1 MKKDILTSSRLGE
14 SYTRIKHDSGLTICL
29 YPMRGFSSAFAIF
42 GTRYGSVDTTF
53 KTNEDADFVTVPE
66 GIAHY
71 LEHKLFEGEEC
82 NAFENFSKTG
92 AFSNAFTSFDT
103 TAYHFTCAGHFA
115 ENLRTLLDFVQNP
128 YFTDENVQKEQGIIA
143 QEIKI
148 YLDDPGWRV
157 FFNGLGAVYHNNPVR
172 IDIAGTVESIA
183 QINKEL
189 LYRCYRT
196 FYNLNNMTLSIA
208 GNFDPDEA
216 LKICDEMLKP
226 SKDIG
231 LKAIVPDEPAQ
242 VKEKRVSQ
250 KLYCALPLFQLAFKM
265 PNLSGKEGVKN
276 YIIHNIMLDAALGGF
291 SPFYTRFYESGLIN
305 DTFSASVF
313 KGRGFFLP
321 IISGDSRDPDKVAEE
336 VKKELARLKNDGI
349 PKEDFETV
357 KKTTYGDLIGIFNNV
372 GGVAKSAMNAD
383 MNGIDLYENLEMT
396 ASVTYDDVM
405 GALTALDTENSSL
418 SVVEPLDRS
427 VNS

>member
-1 MKKDILTSSRLGE
+1 MNKEIITSSRLGE
-14 SYTRIKHDSGLTICL
+14 SYTRIKHDSGLSICL
-29 YPMRGFSSAFAIF
+29 YPMSGFSTAFAIF

-53 KTNEDADFVTVPE
+53 KTNEDADFITVPE

-92 AFSNAFTSFDT
+92 AYSNAYTSFDT
-103 TAYHFTCAGHFA
+103 TAYHFTCAGHFG

-157 FFNGLGAVYHNNPVR
+157 LFNDLGAIYHNNPVR

-189 LYRCYRT
+189 LYRCYNT

-208 GNFDPDEA
+208 GNFDPYEA
-216 LKICDEMLKP
+216 LSICDEMLKP

-231 LKAIVPDEPAQ
+231 LEAIVPEEPAT
-242 VKEKRVSQ
+242 VKEKRVTQ
-250 KLYCALPLFQLAFKM
+250 KLYCALPLFQLGFKM
-265 PNLSGKEGVKN
+265 PCPYGRESAKS
-276 YIIHNIMLDAALGGF
+276 YIIQNVMLDAALGSF
-291 SPFYTRFYESGLIN
+291 SPFYSKFYDEGLIN
-305 DTFSASVF
+305 DTFSAGVF
-313 KGRGFFLP
+313 RGRGFFLP
-321 IISGDSRDPDKVAEE
+321 IISGDSREPDRVCDE
-336 VKKELARLKNDGI
+336 VKKELYRLKKDGI
-349 PKEDFETV
+349 PKEDFATV
-357 KKTTYGDLIGIFNNV
+357 KKMTYGDLISAFNNV
-372 GGVAKSAMNAD
+372 GGVAKGAMNSD
-383 MNGIDLYENLEMT
+383 FLGIDIYENLEM
-396 ASVTYDDVM
+396 AAAVTYDDIM
-405 GALTALDTENSSL
+405 KALCDLDLENSSL
-418 SVVEPLDRS
+418 SIIEPLDR
-427 VNS
+427 

>member
-1 MKKDILTSSRLGE
+1 MKKEVLTSSRLGE
-14 SYTRIKHDSGLTICL
+14 SCTRIKHDSGLNICL
-29 YPMRGFSSAFAIF
+29 YPMKGFSSAFAIF

-82 NAFENFSKTG
+82 NAFENFAKTG
-92 AFSNAFTSFDT
+92 AYSNAFTSFDA
-103 TAYHFTCAGHFA
+103 TAYHFSCSDKFA
-115 ENLRTLLDFVQNP
+115 DNLRTLLDFVQNP

-157 FFNGLGAVYHNNPVR
+157 LFNGLGAVYHNNPVR

-189 LYRCYRT
+189 LYRCYNT
-196 FYNLNNMTLSIA
+196 FYNLNNMTLAIA
-208 GNFDPDEA
+208 GNFDTDEA
-216 LKICDEMLKP
+216 LKVCDEMLKP

-231 LKAIVPDEPAQ
+231 LQAIVPDEPHD
-242 VKEKRVSQ
+242 VKEKRVTQ

-265 PNLSGKEGVKN
+265 PNLKGRESTRQ
-276 YIIHNIMLDAALGGF
+276 YMIWNILLDTALGSF
-291 SPFYTRFYESGLIN
+291 SPFYSKFYDDGLIN

-321 IISGDSRDPDKVAEE
+321 IVGGDSRDPDRISEE
-336 VKKELARLKNDGI
+336 VKKELARLKKDGL
-349 PKEDFETV
+349 PKADFDIV
-357 KKTTYGDLIGIFNNV
+357 KKMTYGDLVSSFNNV
-372 GGVAKSAMNAD
+372 GSVAKGMLNSDFND
-383 MNGIDLYENLEMT
+383 ISVFENLEM
-396 ASVTYDDVM
+396 AADVTYDDVM
-405 GALTALDTENSSL
+405 DALAGLDIENSSL
-418 SVVEPLDRS
+418 SIIEPREDK
-427 VNS
+427 

>member
-1 MKKDILTSSRLGE
+1 MNREIIKSTRLGE

-29 YPMRGFSSAFAIF
+29 YPMPGFSTSFAIF

-53 KTNEDADFVTVPE
+53 KTNEDSDFITVPE

-92 AFSNAFTSFDT
+92 AYSNAFTSFDT
-103 TAYHFTCAGHFA
+103 TAYHFSCTDRFGD
-115 ENLRTLLDFVQNP
+115 NLRTLLDFVQNP

-157 FFNGLGAVYHNNPVR
+157 FFNALGAIYHNNPVR

-183 QINKEL
+183 KINKEL
-189 LYRCYRT
+189 LYRCYNT
-196 FYNLNNMTLSIA
+196 FYNLNNMTLAIG

-216 LKICDEMLKP
+216 LAVCDEMLKS

-242 VKEKRVSQ
+242 VKDKFVTQ
-250 KLYCALPLFQLAFKM
+250 KLYCALPLFQLGFKM
-265 PNLSGKEGVKN
+265 PALTGKECMKSYYV
-276 YIIHNIMLDAALGGF
+276 HCIMLEAALGSF
-291 SPFYTRFYESGLIN
+291 SPFYCKWYEEGLIN
-305 DTFSASVF
+305 DTFSTGVF

-321 IISGDSRDPDKVAEE
+321 FISGDSREPQKAAEE
-336 VKKELARLKNDGI
+336 VKKELLRLKKDGI
-349 PKEDFETV
+349 PKDDFETV
-357 KKTTYGDLIGIFNNV
+357 KKAFYGDLISIFNNV
-372 GGVAKSAMNAD
+372 SSLTRSMMTAD
-383 MNGIDLYENLEMT
+383 FNGISIYDNIELS

-405 GALTALDTENSSL
+405 NALEALDTDNSSL
-418 SVVEPLDRS
+418 SVIEPLDR
-427 VNS
+427 

>member
-1 MKKDILTSSRLGE
+1 MNKEILTSSRLGE
-14 SYTRIKHDSGLTICL
+14 SCTRIKHDSGLTIYL
-29 YPMRGFSSAFAIF
+29 YPMKGYSTAFAIF

-53 KTNEDADFVTVPE
+53 KTEADLDFITVPE

-82 NAFENFSKTG
+82 NAMEKFSATG
-92 AFSNAFTSFDT
+92 AYSNAFTTFDA
-103 TAYHFTCAGHFA
+103 TAYHFSCSGQFG

-143 QEIKI
+143 QEIKN

-157 FFNGLGAVYHNNPVR
+157 FFNGLQAVYQKNPVR

-183 QINKEL
+183 QINKDL
-189 LYRCYRT
+189 LYRCYNT

-216 LKICDEMLKP
+216 LGICDEMLKP
-226 SKDIG
+226 SADIG
-231 LKAIVPDEPAQ
+231 LKAIIPEEPPMVAS
-242 VKEKRVSQ
+242 KRVTQ
-250 KLYCALPLFQLAFKM
+250 KLYCALPLFQIAFKR
-265 PNLSGKEGVKN
+265 PNLSGKEAARE
-276 YIIHNIMLDAALGGF
+276 YFIWNIMLDTAFGVF
-291 SPFYTRFYESGLIN
+291 SPFYTKHYESGLLN

-321 IISGDSRDPDKVAEE
+321 MISGDAREPDKVAEE
-336 VKKELARLKNDGI
+336 VSKEIGRLKKDGL

-357 KKTTYGDLIGIFNNV
+357 KKSTYGDLMSAFNNV
-372 GGVAKSAMNAD
+372 GAVAKGMMSADFSGISVYDNIEMAAAVTYEEAMNA
-383 MNGIDLYENLEMT
+383 LE
-396 ASVTYDDVM
+396 S
-405 GALTALDTENSSL
+405 LDTDNSNL
-418 SVVEPLDRS
+418 SIIEPLER
-427 VNS
+427 

>member
-1 MKKDILTSSRLGE
+1 MKKQILTNSRLNE
-14 SYTRIKHDSGLTICL
+14 CCTRIKHDSGLTVCL
-29 YPMRGFSSAFAIF
+29 YPMSGFSSAFAIM

-82 NAFENFSKTG
+82 NAFENFAKTG
-92 AFSNAFTSFDT
+92 AYSNAFTSFDT
-103 TAYHFTCAGHFA
+103 TAYHFTCSDKFA
-115 ENLRTLLDFVQNP
+115 DNLRILLDFVQEP

-157 FFNGLGAVYHNNPVR
+157 FFNGLGAIYHNNPVR

-189 LYRCYRT
+189 LYRCYNT

-216 LKICDEMLKP
+216 LAVCDEMLKS

-231 LKAIVPDEPAQ
+231 LRTIVPDEPAGI
-242 VKEKRVSQ
+242 KEKRVSQ
-250 KLYCALPLFQLAFKM
+250 KLYCALPLFQLGFKM
-265 PNLSGKEGVKN
+265 PAQTGRECTRQ
-276 YIIHNIMLDAALGGF
+276 YMIWNILLDSALGSF
-291 SPFYTRFYESGLIN
+291 SSFYSRFYDEGLIN
-305 DTFSASVF
+305 DTFAASVF

-321 IISGDSRDPDKVAEE
+321 IVSGDSRDPDRISEE
-336 VKKELARLKNDGI
+336 VIKELHRLKKDGI
-349 PKEDFETV
+349 PKEDFEVV
-357 KKTTYGDLIGIFNNV
+357 KKMTYGDLVGSFNSV
-372 GGVAKSAMNAD
+372 GSVAKGMMNAELAGTD
-383 MNGIDLYENLEMT
+383 IFDSIET
-396 ASVTYDDVM
+396 AAAVTYDDVM
-405 GALTALDTENSSL
+405 QALEGLDTENSSL
-418 SVVEPLDRS
+418 SIIEPLDRQ
-427 VNS
+427 

>member
-1 MKKDILTSSRLGE
+1 MKKEILTSSRLGE
-14 SYTRIKHDSGLTICL
+14 SHIRVKHDSGLTICM
-29 YPMRGFSSAFAIF
+29 YPMKGFSTAYAIF

-53 KTNEDADFVTVPE
+53 RTDEDKDFITVPE

-82 NAFENFSKTG
+82 NAFENFAKTG
-92 AFSNAFTSFDT
+92 AYSNAYTTFDA
-103 TAYHFTCAGHFA
+103 TAYYFSCSSNFGQ
-115 ENLRTLLDFVQNP
+115 NLRTLLDFVQNP

-143 QEIKI
+143 QEIKS

-157 FFNGLGAVYHNNPVR
+157 FFNGLQAVYHNNPVR

-189 LYRCYRT
+189 LYRCYNT

-231 LKAIVPDEPAQ
+231 LQAVVPDEPPG
-242 VKEKRVSQ
+242 VIEKRVTQ

-265 PNLSGKEGVKN
+265 PNLRGRECTRQ
-276 YIIHNIMLDAALGGF
+276 YFIWNIMLDSAFGMF
-291 SPFYTRFYESGLIN
+291 SPFYTKNYDSGLIN
-305 DTFSASVF
+305 DTFAASVF

-321 IISGDSRDPDKVAEE
+321 MVSGDAREPDKVAEAVIDE
-336 VKKELARLKNDGI
+336 IHRLKKDGI
-349 PKEDFETV
+349 PREDFDTV
-357 KKTTYGDLIGIFNNV
+357 KKMTYGDIIAAFNNV
-372 GGVAKSAMNAD
+372 GSVGKGMMGAD
-383 MNGIDLYENLEMT
+383 FSEIGIYDNLEM
-396 ASVTYDDVM
+396 AAAVTYDDIM
-405 GALTALDTENSSL
+405 EALGKLDTENSNL
-418 SVVEPLDRS
+418 SIVEPLER
-427 VNS
+427 

>member
-1 MKKDILTSSRLGE
+1 MKKEVLTSSRLGE
-14 SYTRIKHDSGLTICL
+14 SCTRIKHDSGLTVCL
-29 YPMRGFSSAFAIF
+29 YPMKGFSSAFAIF

-53 KTNEDADFVTVPE
+53 KTNEDADLITVPE

-82 NAFENFSKTG
+82 NAFENFAKTG
-92 AFSNAFTSFDT
+92 AYSNAFTSFDS
-103 TAYHFTCAGHFA
+103 TAYHFSCSDRFT
-115 ENLRTLLDFVQNP
+115 ENLHTLLDFVQHP
-128 YFTDENVQKEQGIIA
+128 FFTDENVQKEQGIIA

-189 LYRCYRT
+189 LYRCYKT
-196 FYNLNNMTLSIA
+196 FYNLNNMTLAIA

-216 LKICDEMLKP
+216 LAVCDEMLEP

-231 LKAIVPDEPAQ
+231 LRTVVPDEPRE
-242 VKEKRVSQ
+242 VKEKRVTQ

-265 PNLSGKEGVKN
+265 PELTGRECVRQ
-276 YIIHNIMLDAALGGF
+276 YMIWNILLDTALGSF
-291 SPFYTRFYESGLIN
+291 SPFYSKFYDEGLIN

-321 IISGDSRDPDKVAEE
+321 IVGGDSRDPDRICEE
-336 VKKELARLKNDGI
+336 VKKELTRLKKDGL
-349 PKEDFETV
+349 PRADFDIV
-357 KKTTYGDLIGIFNNV
+357 KKMTYGDLV
-372 GGVAKSAMNAD
+372 GGFNSVGSVAKGMMNAD
-383 MNGIDLYENLEMT
+383 FGGIGVFDGLDIAAE
-396 ASVTYDDVM
+396 VTYDDVM
-405 GALTALDTENSSL
+405 DALCGLDAENSSL
-418 SVVEPLDRS
+418 SVIEPLER
-427 VNS
+427 